1 MILRLLDEKKEQ
13 YLDVG
18 IDQIA
23 EIVEIVEITE
33 VSKHY
38 E

>member
-1 MILRLLDEKKEQ
+1 MILILLDEKKEP

>member
-1 MILRLLDEKKEQ
+1 MILRLLDEKKEP

-23 EIVEIVEITE
+23 EIVEITE

>member
-1 MILRLLDEKKEQ
+1 MKKKEP